1 MVSKIWQLFR
11 VYVCLVLDCLL
22 SELLFALV
30 EFNRFKR
37 PASVNEKRHYRR
49 GSDNAWLKTSRDVS
63 VETNGYASPNVER
76 RVRRVNDTATS
87 NDITDGIIH
96 AAVNSSQEAQ
106 QDLLSYLLQKD
117 EDSTTVGAFERQG
130 SGRRRRTRGE
140 SLLTGDAS
148 RERQPSPA
156 FFSTTSPSTGD
167 FSSMENRLGT
177 DSPVPKQPERRR
189 LPAEPVA
196 CSATPDVNL
205 ESTNEDAHTSSTHSM
220 TLRSMT
226 KQNDILNSDNAA
238 KQTASVGDSAK
249 DEQSPFRRTRS
260 VGPGGFIR
268 YREARNDKQTIPSP
282 DASLPTTPIAV
293 DEECSVKSVSYSP
306 VKHSTSSYT
315 PSQLTNGV
323 GSSNNKED
331 LSPAADSS
339 PSPSPTITSF
349 KRSQTLPRRW
359 KPHSTTRYGS
369 DVDSDH
375 SPRDQVIED
384 IQEEPELSGENTLNL
399 TLGKLSDVGKQK
411 LNRLSQMYMTSG
423 EEVWQKRQPETNSSL
438 TNSKGITLETELPT
452 VPVVMRQQSKTGI
465 TGAENRES
473 TISSGRDEGFD
484 SERSYDLSVSQRT
497 SRSSTFD
504 SELLTTLTPTLPRLN
519 DPSPV
524 SIEVESDADK
534 YFARSIDS
542 LVNKSELSLLQENG
556 NRPSGGSSGKL
567 AGSSSTLRSRS
578 RSREGARKTST
589 MSVADTH
596 SDLHLPPISP
606 SLGRRITTLST
617 SSTMSP
623 SLPKRTS
630 SQSSTNLSV
639 EKSYE
644 PSSPLPLHHNKN
656 SSSSRPRKDAT
667 SMPSDKRRT
676 VSIGHSAAPIALT
689 TSKALVTAIT
699 SSSKAGTTLKSGGNA
714 KVPSSAQLTLPSPHL
729 NGQVSPRT
737 DNMTEQQSIRRA
749 ASPSIN
755 NRSTSAKANP
765 LPSFVRG
772 SAIRSTLPA
781 DMLRA
786 NKKAAIEEG
795 VTRENGK
802 DKDAS
807 LLSSPARRTS
817 SRSFRST
824 LGGALGLGKSD
835 RHATLSSGKKTP
847 EAAAITMPSAS
858 TMAIEDGGERPVI
871 SVLLSPPPISN
882 GAGSSSNSSRGGG
895 SIKIVDVIMKK
906 TGAKDAKKDVNKT
919 SSSSSSNNSG
929 SNAAMSLMPQQVHT
943 SVKKTIT
950 GSSASTANGRL
961 AGKTVA
967 SSSAQ
972 SPATVMKLQKTKTVG
987 LAKSNDRLV

>member
-1 MVSKIWQLFR
+1 M
-11 VYVCLVLDCLL
+11 
-22 SELLFALV
+22 FALV

-63 VETNGYASPNVER
+63 AETNGYPSPNVER
-76 RVRRVNDTATS
+76 RVRRVNDPVTS
-87 NDITDGIIH
+87 NDITDGLIH

-117 EDSTTVGAFERQG
+117 EDSTTAGAFERQG

-196 CSATPDVNL
+196 RSGTPDVHL
-205 ESTNEDAHTSSTHSM
+205 ESTSEDAHTSSTHSM

-226 KQNDILNSDNAA
+226 KQNDILNCDNAA
-238 KQTASVGDSAK
+238 KETASVGDSTK

-260 VGPGGFIR
+260 LGPGGFIR
-268 YREARNDKQTIPSP
+268 YREARNDKQTVVSP
-282 DASLPTTPIAV
+282 DASLPATPIAV

-306 VKHSTSSYT
+306 VKHSTSPNT
-315 PSQLTNGV
+315 PLQLMNGV
-323 GSSNNKED
+323 ESSNNKED
-331 LSPAADSS
+331 LSPVADS
-339 PSPSPTITSF
+339 SPSPTITSF

-375 SPRDQVIED
+375 SPRDQAIED

-438 TNSKGITLETELPT
+438 TKSKELALETGSPT

-465 TGAENRES
+465 TGDNRES

-497 SRSSTFD
+497 SRSSTLD
-504 SELLTTLTPTLPRLN
+504 SELITTLTPMLPRLN

-606 SLGRRITTLST
+606 SSGRRITTLST

-630 SQSSTNLSV
+630 SRSSTNLSV

-656 SSSSRPRKDAT
+656 SNSSRSKKDAT
-667 SMPSDKRRT
+667 SMSSDKRRT
-676 VSIGHSAAPIALT
+676 VSIGHSAAPIALA
-689 TSKALVTAIT
+689 TSKASVTAIT

-729 NGQVSPRT
+729 NGQVSPRA
-737 DNMTEQQSIRRA
+737 DKMAEQQPIKRA

-786 NKKAAIEEG
+786 NKKAAIDEG

-817 SRSFRST
+817 SRSFKST

-882 GAGSSSNSSRGGG
+882 GVGSSSNSSRGSG
-895 SIKIVDVIMKK
+895 SIKIVDVIVKK
-906 TGAKDAKKDVNKT
+906 TGAKDVKKDANKA
-919 SSSSSSNNSG
+919 SSSSSSSS
-929 SNAAMSLMPQQVHT
+929 SNAAMSLMAQQVHT
-943 SVKKTIT
+943 PVKKTIT

-961 AGKTVA
+961 PGKTAA

-972 SPATVMKLQKTKTVG
+972 SPATVMKLQKTKTV
-987 LAKSNDRLV
+987 AKSNDRLI

>member
-1 MVSKIWQLFR
+1 
-11 VYVCLVLDCLL
+11 
-22 SELLFALV
+22 LFALV

-63 VETNGYASPNVER
+63 AETSGYPSPNVER
-76 RVRRVNDTATS
+76 RMRKVNDPATS
-87 NDITDGIIH
+87 TDITDGIIH

-117 EDSTTVGAFERQG
+117 EDSTTAGAFERQG

-156 FFSTTSPSTGD
+156 FFSTTLSSTGD
-167 FSSMENRLGT
+167 SSSMENRLGT
-177 DSPVPKQPERRR
+177 NSPVPKQPERRR

-196 CSATPDVNL
+196 RSATPDVNL
-205 ESTNEDAHTSSTHSM
+205 ESTSEGAHTSSTHSM

-226 KQNDILNSDNAA
+226 QQNEILHYDSAA
-238 KQTASVGDSAK
+238 KETACIGDSTK

-260 VGPGGFIR
+260 LGPGGFIR
-268 YREARNDKQTIPSP
+268 YREARNDKQTVVSP

-293 DEECSVKSVSYSP
+293 DEECSAKSVSYSP
-306 VKHSTSSYT
+306 VKHSMSSDA
-315 PSQLTNGV
+315 SLKLTNGV
-323 GSSNNKED
+323 ESFNNHKED
-331 LSPAADSS
+331 LSPVADS
-339 PSPSPTITSF
+339 SPSPTITSF

-359 KPHSTTRYGS
+359 KPHSSPRYGG

-375 SPRDQVIED
+375 SPRDQAIED
-384 IQEEPELSGENTLNL
+384 IQEEGPEISGENTLNL

-411 LNRLSQMYMTSG
+411 LNRLSQLYMTSG
-423 EEVWQKRQPETNSSL
+423 EDVWQKRQPDTNSSL
-438 TNSKGITLETELPT
+438 TRPYSKGIALKTESPT
-452 VPVVMRQQSKTGI
+452 VPVIMRQQSKTGI
-465 TGAENRES
+465 TGDSRES

-497 SRSSTFD
+497 SRSSTLD
-504 SELLTTLTPTLPRLN
+504 SELVTTLTPTLPRLN

-524 SIEVESDADK
+524 PIEVESDADK
-534 YFARSIDS
+534 YIARSIDS
-542 LVNKSELSLLQENG
+542 LVNKSELSSLQENG
-556 NRPSGGSSGKL
+556 DRPSGGSSGKL

-578 RSREGARKTST
+578 RSREGVKKTST
-589 MSVADTH
+589 MSVSDTH

-606 SLGRRITTLST
+606 SSGRRITTLST
-617 SSTMSP
+617 SSAMSPP

-639 EKSYE
+639 EKSHE
-644 PSSPLPLHHNKN
+644 PSSPLPLHHTNN
-656 SSSSRPRKDAT
+656 SSSSSRPKKDAT

-676 VSIGHSAAPIALT
+676 VSIGHTAAPIALA
-689 TSKALVTAIT
+689 TSKASVTAIT
-699 SSSKAGTTLKSGGNA
+699 SSSKAATTLKSGGNA
-714 KVPSSAQLTLPSPHL
+714 KVHSSAQLTLPSPHL
-729 NGQVSPRT
+729 NGQVSPRAN
-737 DNMTEQQSIRRA
+737 NMTEQQPIRRA

-755 NRSTSAKANP
+755 SRSKSAKANP

-786 NKKAAIEEG
+786 NRKAAIDEG
-795 VTRENGK
+795 VARDNGK
-802 DKDAS
+802 DKDTS

-835 RHATLSSGKKTP
+835 RHASLSSGKKTP
-847 EAAAITMPSAS
+847 ETAAITMLSAS
-858 TMAIEDGGERPVI
+858 TLAIENGGERPVI
-871 SVLLSPPPISN
+871 SVLLSPAPIGN
-882 GAGSSSNSSRGGG
+882 GVSSSSNSSKGGG
-895 SIKIVDVIMKK
+895 SIKIVDVIVKK
-906 TGAKDAKKDVNKT
+906 TGAKDAKKDVTK
-919 SSSSSSNNSG
+919 SSSNSNSSS
-929 SNAAMSLMPQQVHT
+929 SNAAMSLMSQQVHMP
-943 SVKKTIT
+943 VKKTIT
-950 GSSASTANGRL
+950 GSSVSTANGRL
-961 AGKTVA
+961 AGRTVA

-972 SPATVMKLQKTKTVG
+972 SPVTVMKLQKTKTV
-987 LAKSNDRLV
+987 AKSNDRLV